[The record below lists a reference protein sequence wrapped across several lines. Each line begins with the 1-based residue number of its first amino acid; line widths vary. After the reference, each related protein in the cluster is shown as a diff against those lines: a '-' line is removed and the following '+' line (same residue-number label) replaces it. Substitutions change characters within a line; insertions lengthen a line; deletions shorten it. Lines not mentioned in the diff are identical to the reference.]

1 MDFSGTMKSK
11 ENQKLACFIYFFK
24 IIWILKDKS
33 EALFYIYSNCGLN
46 YRIDF
51 ASRNR

>member
-11 ENQKLACFIYFFK
+11 GNQKLACFIYCFK
-24 IIWILKDKS
+24 IIWILNDKS
-33 EALFYIYSNCGLN
+33 EALFYIYSNYGLN